1 MHLNRRTNVALLQLR
16 AQVLVKFAVRLA
28 ELQHRAGRF
37 FLVENP
43 AGSMA
48 WRRVAALGKLEEKL
62 DGVSVIFDQC
72 ELGLTDVN
80 GVPHRK
86 RTRVVTNCREI
97 AEGLSVFRCRRDH
110 PHSPVIGGS
119 KVTARA
125 GHYPRGM
132 VKVILSGR

>member
-1 MHLNRRTNVALLQLR
+1 M
-16 AQVLVKFAVRLA
+16 
-28 ELQHRAGRF
+28 
-37 FLVENP
+37 
-43 AGSMA
+43 
-48 WRRVAALGKLEEKL
+48 
-62 DGVSVIFDQC
+62 
-72 ELGLTDVN
+72 N

-132 VKVILSGR
+132 VKVIVENLEKAARRRGAWSVLANENEDEDWEDPAAAEQSGSEAD